1 MHTGRQFRRRGT
13 FNGEIKR
20 GVITIGK
27 EGREIRNGD
36 SGGHGGKMPRMGKSD
51 DRIA

>member
-13 FNGEIKR
+13 FNGEEIKR

-36 SGGHGGKMPRMGKSD
+36 SGGHGGKNAKDGQ
-51 DRIA
+51 I